1 MSRRL
6 TGALIAL
13 ALAVLLLGSM
23 LAGQRRQTRLYTASW
38 WDLFDTVTIVT
49 GYADSQAEWDAQIEA
64 LHDDLLAYHRL
75 FDIYNHYDGLTN
87 AADLNAEAGAGPV
100 TVSAQLLDLLIFGQ
114 QAYTLTDGAC
124 NIAAGRV
131 LALWHD
137 ARVAAE
143 TAETATAALLPTQA
157 ALEEAAAHCGM
168 EGLVLDEE
176 ASTVAFA
183 DPELQL
189 DLGSIAKGY
198 AVEAAAQAAE
208 ARGMESALL
217 NVGGNVRAIG
227 KKPDGSP
234 WTAGVDNP
242 RPADTGENALLASV
256 RLEPGQC
263 LVVSG
268 DYQRYFTVDGVRY
281 HHLIDLKT
289 LQPARYFSSVAVL
302 CSDSGLGDAL
312 STGLFC
318 MPLEEGQTLVGQ
330 LDGVSVLWV
339 LADGSTVASD
349 GWAGQEIQN

>member
-6 TGALIAL
+6 LGLLIAL
-13 ALAVLLLGSM
+13 LLALTLLGSM
-23 LAGQRRQTRLYTASW
+23 VAGQYRQTKFYTQTW
-38 WDLFDTVTIVT
+38 WDLFDTVTILT
-49 GYADSQAEWDAQIEA
+49 GYADSQEEWDAQAQA

-75 FDIYNHYDGLTN
+75 FDIYHHYDGLTN
-87 AADLNAEAGAGPV
+87 AYDLNAQAGSGPV
-100 TVSAQLLDLLIFGQ
+100 TVPGQLLDLLTFGQ
-114 QAYTLTDGAC
+114 QADQLTQGAC

-143 TAETATAALLPTQA
+143 TAETATADLLPTQE
-157 ALEEAAAHCGM
+157 ALEEAAAHCDIQD
-168 EGLVLDEE
+168 LVLDAQ
-176 ASTVAFA
+176 ASTVTFT
-183 DPELQL
+183 DPQLQL

-198 AVEAAAQAAE
+198 AVEAAARAAE
-208 ARGMESALL
+208 ARGMDSALL

-242 RPADTGENALLASV
+242 WTEGSGEPVSTVQLA
-256 RLEPGQC
+256 PGQC

-281 HHLIDLKT
+281 HHLIDLST
-289 LQPARYFSSVAVL
+289 LQPARYASSVAVL

-318 MPLEEGQTLVGQ
+318 LPPEKGQALVEGLE
-330 LDGVSVLWV
+330 GVSALWM
-339 LADGSTVASD
+339 LPDGSTVASS
-349 GWAGQEIQN
+349 GWPDQKLQN